1 MSILPTHGSPG
12 RLGARRADPAYAG
25 APPTFVPA
33 TQNPDLGYR
42 RAVTEP
48 REAPPTPDP
57 QEAGSSGSEPVPSP
71 PQPPDVGRLIDDRYR
86 LGDVIGVGG
95 MATIHRA
102 FDTRLER
109 SVAVKLLRPEI
120 LEDADLAMR
129 FRREALAATVLRHP
143 NIVACLETGSDHGR
157 PFIVME
163 LIEGE
168 DLATRLRR
176 GGRLAPTEA
185 ARIALDIARALG
197 VAHVRGIVHR
207 DIKPGNI
214 LLARDGRAM
223 VTDFGIARLAADA
236 EGTVPG
242 MTLGSVHYFSPE
254 QAQGATTTAASDVY
268 SLGLVL
274 FEMLTGKRAW
284 HGDTTAELAAARID
298 APPPSPKAIRPEV
311 PAALDAVVVRAL
323 DPEPLRRYANGSAI
337 ATALEEAIGYPDP
350 SSPTIAVPAAAAAA
364 TAGTGTAVVT
374 APPGGLGVARP
385 GALPDGIVPPL
396 QPGSAGGPPAGG
408 RGGRRAS
415 PVIAGPL
422 VVLTAVAAVV
432 GGGLLLA
439 ALPGSDSGTAAILS
453 PSPKASRTPV
463 PTATPRPTPRPTPT
477 PAPTAKPTPAP
488 VLAQPTPR
496 QAGTLGDLCQPIL
509 GFPCGLGAGTYQ
521 PATFEPAVSFR
532 LGDGWSTSLYEPD
545 IVSLERDDGALT
557 LAGSVAA
564 AGGQQ
569 DPPPSARDLVEVFI
583 ETDGVAAARPDTARV
598 DKRRATTVDLS
609 PTGVSR
615 VALFS
620 TAKETFYLEP
630 HGTTRLIVV
639 DTRDGIMVLAIEPAD
654 GRMLQDILPAANQVI
669 GSLRFR

>member
-1 MSILPTHGSPG
+1 
-12 RLGARRADPAYAG
+12 
-25 APPTFVPA
+25 
-33 TQNPDLGYR
+33 
-42 RAVTEP
+42 
-48 REAPPTPDP
+48 
-57 QEAGSSGSEPVPSP
+57 
-71 PQPPDVGRLIDDRYR
+71 
-86 LGDVIGVGG
+86 

-109 SVAVKLLRPEI
+109 AVAIKLLRPEI
-120 LEDADLAMR
+120 LADADLAMR
-129 FRREALAATVLRHP
+129 FRREALAATVLRHS

-185 ARIALDIARALG
+185 AHIALDVARALG

-207 DIKPGNI
+207 DVKPGNI

-236 EGTVPG
+236 EGAVPG

-274 FEMLTGKRAW
+274 FEMLTGRRAW

-298 APPPSPKAIRPEV
+298 AAPPSPKAIRPEI

-337 ATALEEAIGYPDP
+337 ATALEHVIGYPDP
-350 SSPTIAVPAAAAAA
+350 SSPTIAVPVPAAALAAPIGAAA
-364 TAGTGTAVVT
+364 QPAA
-374 APPGGLGVARP
+374 LGVARP
-385 GALPDGIVPPL
+385 GASPDGIVPPL
-396 QPGSAGGPPAGG
+396 VPGRGGPPSGG

-422 VVLTAVAAVV
+422 VVLTAVAAIV

-439 ALPGSDSGTAAILS
+439 ALPASDNGTAAIVS
-453 PSPKASRTPV
+453 PSPKASKTPA

-477 PAPTAKPTPAP
+477 PAPTAKPTSTPAP
-488 VLAQPTPR
+488 PQPTPR

-509 GFPCGLGAGTYQ
+509 GFPCGLGAGLYQ
-521 PATFEPAVSFR
+521 PATFQPAVSFR
-532 LGDGWSTSLYEPD
+532 LGDGWSTSLYETD
-545 IVSLERDDGALT
+545 IVSLTRAEGGLTFAGAVS
-557 LAGSVAA
+557 AVYPS
-564 AGGQQ
+564 GGQ
-569 DPPPSARDLVEVFI
+569 DAAPRSARAMAEVFV
-583 ETDGVAAARPDTARV
+583 ETDGVAASRPGAGRV
-598 DKRRATTVDLS
+598 DKRRSTVVDLS
-609 PTGVSR
+609 PTGPDR

-620 TAKETFYLEP
+620 TAKETYYLEP

-639 DTRDGIMVLAIEPAD
+639 DGRDGVVVLAIEPSDAQ
-654 GRMLQDILPAANQVI
+654 MLEDVLPVANQVI